1 MIKASEAIAPYWL
14 QIMYLD
20 MTTHYPGWHDAERK
34 SYDTLE
40 HAQSAAREILKSDG
54 PACIVRV
61 NDDEHN
67 VVLHV
72 FPLKKKATGAT
83 HSIPTGRPPTPDGN
97 PLRVEK

>member
-20 MTTHYPGWHDAERK
+20 TTTHYPGWHDAERK

-67 VVLHV
+67 VILHV
-72 FPLKKKATGAT
+72 FTSREGMC
-83 HSIPTGRPPTPDGN
+83 HEQPTRQPAQSARKDGEM
-97 PLRVEK
+97 R